1 MDTLIAMQDIRNR
14 LAAIADRAESGESFI
29 VVRNSRPAFRISP
42 LSSADTLEKE
52 PRVRPSPEGLAA
64 RPTVSEVRER
74 FTAYPVTKDELA
86 PDELDAII
94 REVRTRPIPPPKS

>member
-1 MDTLIAMQDIRNR
+1 MDTLIAMQDIRNS
-14 LAAIADRAESGESFI
+14 LAAIADRAENGESFI

-42 LSSADTLEKE
+42 LSGTETPE
-52 PRVRPSPEGLAA
+52 REQQVRLSPGGLSG
-64 RPTVSEVRER
+64 RPMVSKVRER
-74 FTAYPVTKDELA
+74 FAAYPVTKDELA